1 VRIAPKLRRRL
12 ALLATGLL
20 ATVVL
25 ASSCS
30 LDAAV
35 ATDPS
40 GYVVRVQALEL
51 RSSVLDLALAL
62 ALEGHELVVQLRW
75 RTVPTDAW
83 DRPVTWRR

>member
-1 VRIAPKLRRRL
+1 M
-12 ALLATGLL
+12 ATGLL

-40 GYVVRVQALEL
+40 GRVVRVQALEL
-51 RSSVLDLALAL
+51 RTSILDLALAL
-62 ALEGHELVVQLRW
+62 ALQGQELVVQLRW
-75 RTVPTDAW
+75 RTVPTDARIVW
-83 DRPVTWRR
+83 